1 MAACTSPRAFTTDRC
16 NKSCGTRR
24 MLCASCRWCKSLAMS
39 TTGSGAAAAAA
50 ASCCGGSPK
59 CSSSHSTLSCSCSPK
74 HCSALAACHR
84 WKPSRCNCWNTCSTL
99 WPTSASMQP
108 CSSDA
113 ALLPLPCRGCVPSA
127 GAPPAAAPEAL
138 LLGPAGAVSRS
149 DSAMLA
155 VSEGVFWSTPS
166 SKHVDFFFF
175 LSARFRFFRCALLS
189 LSAAACVSASPQSSS
204 SPSGKEGSSDCSEVS
219 VPRSECGGRCGW
231 CGCCSGCCCCC
242 WCCCCGCA
250 AEVAAAGSAGAAG
263 GVNGDGGGGWGVGDA
278 AAADAEE
285 A

>member
-1 MAACTSPRAFTTDRC
+1 MLGYLRPQHSMHPHPHVKQQAPAYTRCTHNQACCDHNHSHVVCWGIRVHVWTLACTRWSMRTDIC
-16 NKSCGTRR
+16 DC
-24 MLCASCRWCKSLAMS
+24 L
-39 TTGSGAAAAAA
+39 
-50 ASCCGGSPK
+50 
-59 CSSSHSTLSCSCSPK
+59 
-74 HCSALAACHR
+74 
-84 WKPSRCNCWNTCSTL
+84 
-99 WPTSASMQP
+99 Q
-108 CSSDA
+108 
-113 ALLPLPCRGCVPSA
+113 V
-127 GAPPAAAPEAL
+127 
-138 LLGPAGAVSRS
+138 PAGAVSRS